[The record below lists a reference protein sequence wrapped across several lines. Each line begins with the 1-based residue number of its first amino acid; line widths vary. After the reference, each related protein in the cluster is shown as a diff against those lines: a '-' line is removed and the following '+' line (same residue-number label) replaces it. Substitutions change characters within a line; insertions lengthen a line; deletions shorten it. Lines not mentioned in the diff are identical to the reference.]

1 MYQTAISPCPN
12 DTFIF
17 YAMLH
22 NKVDCEGLQF
32 DPVFADVE
40 MLNNEAA
47 GGRYDIT
54 KLSFH
59 AWLLLRDKYLLLDSG
74 AALGKGCG
82 PLLIAKKYMTNDE
95 LSKQLVAIPGEHTT
109 AHLLLKIFYPEIK
122 NKSHLLFSEIE
133 KAILN
138 NDVGAGV
145 IIHENRFTYAAKG
158 LLKIADLGECWE
170 NETNS
175 PIPLGGIFT
184 AKEKGEE
191 FNASINRIVHRSILY
206 ACENVKETM
215 DFVRLMAQE
224 MNDDVIQQHIDLY
237 VNDFTLSL
245 GAEGNKAIDL
255 LTKKINS
262 LLHSSQSVNSI

>member
-1 MYQTAISPCPN
+1 MTLYQTAISPCPN

-32 DPVFADVE
+32 EPVFADVE
-40 MLNNEAA
+40 TLNNKAA
-47 GGRYDIT
+47 GRVYDIT

-82 PLLIAKKYMTNDE
+82 PLLIAKNKISRDQ
-95 LSKQLVAIPGEHTT
+95 LAKSLVAVPGEFTT
-109 AHLLLKIFYPEIK
+109 AHLLLKLFYPEIQ
-122 NKSHLLFSEIE
+122 NKSHLVFSEIE

-138 NDVGAGV
+138 GDADAGV
-145 IIHENRFTYAAKG
+145 IIHENRFTYEAKG
-158 LLKIADLGECWE
+158 LIKIADLGECWE
-170 NETNS
+170 KETGT
-175 PIPLGGIFT
+175 PIPLGGIYT

-191 FNASINRIVHRSILY
+191 FNECINRIVHRSILY
-206 ACENVKETM
+206 ARKNVNEAM

-224 MNDDVIQQHIDLY
+224 MNDEVIQQHIDLY
-237 VNDFTLSL
+237 VNDFTISL
-245 GAEGNKAIDL
+245 GDEGNKAIQML
-255 LTKKINS
+255 IEKTE
-262 LLHSSQSVNSI
+262 LHLVQ